1 MDRLLL
7 IEDEFEIKETV
18 KEGFSYIANDI
29 FVLDLANDFFEGLKK
44 LRSREYDLVMLDLRL
59 SVQAGP
65 EICRLL
71 REYCRCPLVAVLDPD
86 KEEEMRYAYEIRA
99 DDLAIRGFAAFDL
112 CEAFLAYRKGRNYRE
127 QILEYGGLLMNSVTG
142 SVTSDGMS
150 LDLSPK
156 AQLLLKVLLENKNVV
171 VSRDILLKNVW
182 GEDYCGSSRVLD
194 SQIRTLRKQLGVK
207 GKLICTVRD
216 KGYTIG
222 GK

>member
-7 IEDEFEIKETV
+7 IEDEYEIKEAV

-44 LRSREYDLVMLDLRL
+44 LRSSEYDLVMLDLRL

-86 KEEEMRYAYEIRA
+86 KEVEMRYAYEIRA

-112 CEAFLAYRKGRNYRE
+112 CEAFLDYRKGRNYRI
-127 QILEYGGLLMNSVTG
+127 QVLEYGGLLMNRVTG

-156 AQLLLKVLLENKNVV
+156 AQMLLKVLLENKEVV
-171 VSRDILLKNVW
+171 VSRDILLKKVW

-207 GKLICTVRD
+207 GKLIRTVRD